1 MARTWSVPQRG
12 SIAALGGWGLQHTGA
27 PEHAAAS
34 RNFTSRGVLLVLAA
48 VLTAAGAIIPQLS
61 PDLLSNVLFVAG
73 AGLAALVV
81 TMPWQPLLRD
91 AAEPMQNRGE
101 SEPRSAF
108 SAETGRQMRFPELL
122 GTPAAQPTLD
132 RAAWA
137 KLTAHMSHELRT
149 PLNAVLGF
157 SELMTNEVFG
167 PLGSN
172 YSGYARDIHT
182 SGRILLKS
190 AEDALAITALLTA
203 PERKRARET
212 SEIRAIVDDA
222 CAFVAPDLAASSIA
236 LAIDVKGDAEIV
248 GDHQA
253 TRQMLINLVAE
264 ASRRAAPGAVL
275 RIETKAV
282 SEAVHLS
289 LSLIGGVNVQPE
301 DGFGIILA
309 RTFCELSGAELT
321 SSVTESGEWTASVRL
336 QRAAQPDL
344 FAAAA

>member
-1 MARTWSVPQRG
+1 
-12 SIAALGGWGLQHTGA
+12 
-27 PEHAAAS
+27 
-34 RNFTSRGVLLVLAA
+34 
-48 VLTAAGAIIPQLS
+48 
-61 PDLLSNVLFVAG
+61 
-73 AGLAALVV
+73 
-81 TMPWQPLLRD
+81 
-91 AAEPMQNRGE
+91 
-101 SEPRSAF
+101 
-108 SAETGRQMRFPELL
+108 
-122 GTPAAQPTLD
+122 
-132 RAAWA
+132 
-137 KLTAHMSHELRT
+137 
-149 PLNAVLGF
+149 
-157 SELMTNEVFG
+157 
-167 PLGSN
+167 
-172 YSGYARDIHT
+172 
-182 SGRILLKS
+182 LLKS

-222 CAFVAPDLAASSIA
+222 CAFVAPDLAASAIA
-236 LAIDVKGDAEIV
+236 LAIDVKGDEEIV